1 VGLKER
7 NAEVP
12 KHTITR
18 NGTRIIR
25 ELGLKTRG
33 VRSSIGCN
41 KKKKCGEVGIDIL
54 QSGVPA
60 WNVGAICTPTFGSTA
75 GRTKNQ
81 KGFGQR
87 PLRLRLHVLDCVLG
101 IAEGSR
107 THS

>member
-1 VGLKER
+1 MGLKER

-25 ELGLKTRG
+25 ELGLKTRE
-33 VRSSIGCN
+33 VRSCIECD
-41 KKKKCGEVGIDIL
+41 KKKKCGWVGIDIL

-75 GRTKNQ
+75 GRTTNQ
-81 KGFGQR
+81 EDFGQR
-87 PLRLRLHVLDCVLG
+87 PLRLRLRVLDCVLG

-107 THS
+107 TYS